1 VRYWDSSALIPLVV
15 QERSTAAMRS
25 LLEADGD
32 VVTWWASRVEAA
44 SALARLEREAA
55 LEARALRAALTR
67 LEALAETWAE
77 VAPTDVVREH
87 AVRLLRVHPLRSAA
101 AFQLASAI
109 IAAEHRPPTVPLVT
123 LGRRLGEAAL
133 REGFPV
139 LGEEGG
145 AGGRR
150 R

>member
-1 VRYWDSSALIPLVV
+1 MRYWDSSALMPLVV
-15 QERSTAAMRS
+15 QEASTAAMRS

-77 VAPTDVVREH
+77 VAPTDVV
-87 AVRLLRVHPLRSAA
+87 
-101 AFQLASAI
+101 
-109 IAAEHRPPTVPLVT
+109 PPVT
-123 LGRRLGEAAL
+123 LDRRLGEAAL